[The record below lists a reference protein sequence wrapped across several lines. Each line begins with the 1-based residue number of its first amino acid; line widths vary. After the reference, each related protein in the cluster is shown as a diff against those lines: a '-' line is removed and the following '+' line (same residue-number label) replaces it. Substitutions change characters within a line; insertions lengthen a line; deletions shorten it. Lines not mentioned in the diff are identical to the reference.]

1 MHESVIIAGFGGQG
15 ILFSGQVLAYAGMY
29 DGREVVWMPSYGPE
43 MRGGTANCTV
53 VISSDRIRSPLVPSP
68 LGIIAMNRPS
78 FDRFEPAV
86 RAGGVL
92 IVNSSLVDAHSLRTD
107 IRVLAVPAN
116 HIAEE
121 LGSAKVANLV
131 VLGAYVAATGAVDV
145 DAILRGIDKAVP
157 EERAPLRTLNAIAFE
172 RGYELVRG
180 QGSGTGDQGSEV
192 RGQGSGVG
200 DQDTGDRR
208 RGGGETVGARRWFR

>member
-15 ILFSGQVLAYAGMY
+15 ILFAGQVLAYAGMY

-53 VISSDRIRSPLVPSP
+53 VISADRIRSPLVPNP
-68 LGIIAMNRPS
+68 RGVVAMNRPS

-86 RAGGVL
+86 RPGGVL
-92 IVNSSLVDAHSLRTD
+92 VVNSSLVDSHSRRD
-107 IRVLAVPAN
+107 DVRVVEVPAN

-131 VLGAYVAATGAVDV
+131 VLGAYVAATGAVDIDSIV
-145 DAILRGIDKAVP
+145 RGIEKAVP
-157 EERAPLRTLNAIAFE
+157 
-172 RGYELVRG
+172 
-180 QGSGTGDQGSEV
+180 
-192 RGQGSGVG
+192 
-200 DQDTGDRR
+200 
-208 RGGGETVGARRWFR
+208 

>member
-15 ILFSGQVLAYAGMY
+15 ILFAGQVLAYAALY

-53 VISSDRIRSPLVPSP
+53 VISSDRVRSPLVVTP
-68 LGIIAMNRPS
+68 LGAIAMNRPS

-86 RAGGVL
+86 RPGGVL
-92 IVNSSLVDAHSLRTD
+92 IVNSSLIDASSSRAD
-107 IRVLAVPAN
+107 IRVQEVPAN

-131 VLGAYVAATGAVDV
+131 ALGGYVAATRAVSV
-145 DAILRGIDKAVP
+145 ESILRGIEKMVP
-157 EERAPLRTLNAIAFE
+157 EDRAALRTLNVEAF
-172 RGYELVRG
+172 
-180 QGSGTGDQGSEV
+180 
-192 RGQGSGVG
+192 
-200 DQDTGDRR
+200 R
-208 RGGGETVGARRWFR
+208 RGVEAVGAAAGRTS